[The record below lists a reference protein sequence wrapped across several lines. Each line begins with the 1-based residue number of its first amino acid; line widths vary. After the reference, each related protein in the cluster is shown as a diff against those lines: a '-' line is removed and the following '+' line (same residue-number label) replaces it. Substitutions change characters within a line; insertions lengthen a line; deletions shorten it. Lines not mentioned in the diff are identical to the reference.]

1 MLRNACLLSLATVVC
16 SAPAGA
22 DIILMSQHREISAS
36 AEDPSGGPFSQMRS
50 TLDPG
55 PFDDSVEVVSGSHS
69 GRAAMSSMIMPHFI
83 HGAATAAGAGDL
95 GFPMG
100 LGLGEATFSARFR
113 VVEPTA
119 YHFSAM
125 FESSGSDAGGGI
137 SFTGPSGPIF
147 ELVAIPGSPTSESFD
162 TTGTLAPGI
171 YDLVANIGASVFSP
185 PGASAAFGVTLDL
198 PAPGATIPLLAA
210 AACAARRRR

>member
-22 DIILMSQHREISAS
+22 DIILMAQSREISAS
-36 AEDPSGGPFSQMRS
+36 AGDPTGGPLSEMRS
-50 TLDPG
+50 TLAAG
-55 PFDDSVEVVSGSHS
+55 PFDESVEVIVGSHS
-69 GRAAMSSMIMPHFI
+69 GRATMSSMIMPHLV
-83 HGAATAAGAGDL
+83 HGVATAAGAGDL
-95 GFPMG
+95 GFPLG

-113 VVEPTA
+113 VIEPTD

-125 FESSGSDAGGGI
+125 FESSGSDAGGGV

-171 YDLVANIGASVFSP
+171 YDLVATIGASVFSP
-185 PGASAAFGVTLDL
+185 PGAGAAFGVTLDL

-210 AACAARRRR
+210 LACATHRRR